1 MDEIERN
8 KSMAKVSYTKQG
20 RIARIHLNAAT
31 PAFDAQTRRELNR
44 ALLQYK
50 ADNDAWMAVISS
62 DGLDFAAGSAAPGAG
77 SQREYLSLWAGGF
90 VEVWKPTICAIQGQC
105 RGEGLALALGCDLRV
120 ADETASFATDFSG
133 GAAEPDVLAAWLLN
147 LVGAAKTFEMLW
159 LNRSYAVREA
169 QRIGLVNRLAV
180 KGASKPLP
188 PADGRFPMD
197 VMTATI
203 PVPEGD
209 AITAAVQFAEE
220 LLLYAPVTRN
230 FQKEIALRSIG
241 VPFHY
246 AQTLELGPNP
256 YASEDRIEGTRAFVE
271 NRRPV
276 WHNR

>member
-1 MDEIERN
+1 
-8 KSMAKVSYTKQG
+8 MATVSYTQQG
-20 RIARIHLNAAT
+20 RIARIHIGGSP
-31 PAFDAQTRRELNR
+31 PAFDAQSRRELNR
-44 ALLQYK
+44 ALQQYK

-62 DGLDFAAGSAAPGAG
+62 DGPDFAAGSSAPAAGAT
-77 SQREYLSLWAGGF
+77 REPHERSTLWAGGY
-90 VEVWKPTICAIQGQC
+90 VEVWKPTICAVQGQC

-120 ADETASFATDFSG
+120 ADESATFTSDFNGSAG
-133 GAAEPDVLAAWLLN
+133 EPDVLAAWLLN

-159 LNRSYAVREA
+159 LNRTYNVREA
-169 QRIGLVNRLAV
+169 QRIGLVNRVAV
-180 KGASKPLP
+180 KGPSKPLP
-188 PADGRFPMD
+188 PADGRFPME
-197 VMTATI
+197 VMPATLS
-203 PVPEGD
+203 VPEGD
-209 AITAAVQFAEE
+209 AISAAMQFAEE

>member
-1 MDEIERN
+1 MT
-8 KSMAKVSYTKQG
+8 KVTYTMQD
-20 RIARIHLNAAT
+20 RIARVHLHT
-31 PAFDAQTRRELNR
+31 SSQVFGAQTRRELNR

-50 ADNDAWMAVISS
+50 SDNEAWMAVISA
-62 DGLDFAAGSAAPGAG
+62 DGPDFAAGSSAAAPGTHRE
-77 SQREYLSLWAGGF
+77 QRERLSLWAGGF

-105 RGEGLALALGCDLRV
+105 RGEGLALALSCDLRI
-120 ADETASFATDFSG
+120 ADETASFSADFSG
-133 GAAEPDVLAAWLLN
+133 GAGEPDVLAAWLLN
-147 LVGAAKTFEMLW
+147 LVGASKTFEMLW
-159 LNRSYAVREA
+159 LNPTYNVHEA

-180 KGASKPLP
+180 KGPFKQLP
-188 PADGRFPMD
+188 PEDGRFPME
-197 VMTATI
+197 VMTSTI
-203 PVPEGD
+203 PVPDGD
-209 AITAAVQFAEE
+209 AITAAVKFAEE

>member
-1 MDEIERN
+1 
-8 KSMAKVSYTKQG
+8 MAKVTYTKQG
-20 RIARIHLNAAT
+20 RIACLRLNAQS
-31 PAFDAQTRRELNR
+31 PAFDPETRREMNR

-50 ADNDAWMAVISS
+50 ADSDAWMAVISAES
-62 DGLDFAAGSAAPGAG
+62 PDFAVGSHESATG
-77 SQREYLSLWAGGF
+77 SQQEQREHLSLWAGGF

-105 RGEGLALALGCDLRV
+105 RGEALALALSCDLRV
-120 ADETASFATDFSG
+120 ADETASFTADFKGDSD
-133 GAAEPDVLAAWLLN
+133 EPDVLAAWLLN
-147 LVGAAKTFEMLW
+147 LVGASKTFEMLW
-159 LNRSYAVREA
+159 LNRTYDVREA
-169 QRIGLVNRLAV
+169 QRIGLVNRLV
-180 KGASKPLP
+180 TKGPFKQLP

-197 VMTATI
+197 AMEATI
-203 PVPEGD
+203 SVPEGD
-209 AITAAVQFAEE
+209 AITAAMKFAEE

-276 WHNR
+276 WLNR

>member
-1 MDEIERN
+1 
-8 KSMAKVSYTKQG
+8 MAKVTYTKQG
-20 RIARIHLNAAT
+20 RIARLHLHASA
-31 PAFDAQTRRELNR
+31 PAFDAQARRELNR

-50 ADNDAWMAVISS
+50 ADDEVWMAVISAE
-62 DGLDFAAGSAAPGAG
+62 GANFASGSTVPAHGAH
-77 SQREYLSLWAGGF
+77 SEQREYLSLWAGGF

-120 ADETASFATDFSG
+120 ADETASFTADFTG
-133 GAAEPDVLAAWLLN
+133 GPGEPDVLAAWLLN
-147 LVGAAKTFEMLW
+147 LVGASTTFEMLW
-159 LNRSYAVREA
+159 LNRTYNVREA
-169 QRIGLVNRLAV
+169 QRIGLVNRLV
-180 KGASKPLP
+180 TKGAYKPLP
-188 PADGRFPMD
+188 PEDGRFPMD
-197 VMTATI
+197 TMGTTI
-203 PVPEGD
+203 AVPEGD
-209 AITAAVQFAEE
+209 AITAALKFAEE

-241 VPFHY
+241 VPFHT

>member
-1 MDEIERN
+1 
-8 KSMAKVSYTKQG
+8 MAKVTYTRRE
-20 RIARIHLNAAT
+20 RIARLHINS
-31 PAFDAQTRRELNR
+31 PAHGFGPETRRELNH

-50 ADNDAWMAVISS
+50 ADNEAWMAVISAE
-62 DGLDFAAGSAAPGAG
+62 GPDFAAGPANPVPG
-77 SQREYLSLWAGGF
+77 SQRELRECFSLWAGGF

-105 RGEGLALALGCDLRV
+105 RGEALALALGCDLRV
-120 ADETASFATDFSG
+120 ADETASFTADFTG
-133 GAAEPDVLAAWLLN
+133 GPGEPDVLAAWLLN

-159 LNRSYAVREA
+159 LNPTYGAPEA

-180 KGASKPLP
+180 KGDFKPLP
-188 PADGRFPMD
+188 PPDGRFPME
-197 VMTATI
+197 VMGTTI
-203 PVPEGD
+203 PVPAGD
-209 AITAAVQFAEE
+209 AITAAVRFAEE

-230 FQKEIALRSIG
+230 FQKETALRSIG
-241 VPFHY
+241 VPFHT

>member
-1 MDEIERN
+1 
-8 KSMAKVSYTKQG
+8 MAKVAYTQQD
-20 RIARIHLNAAT
+20 RIARIHMNV
-31 PAFDAQTRRELNR
+31 PSHVFDPETRRELNS

-50 ADNDAWMAVISS
+50 ADSDAWMAVISAE
-62 DGLDFAAGSAAPGAG
+62 GPDFAVGSDEQLPSSYGE
-77 SQREYLSLWAGGF
+77 QRECFALWAGGF

-105 RGEGLALALGCDLRV
+105 RGEGLALALSCDLRI
-120 ADETASFATDFSG
+120 ADETASFTADFSC
-133 GAAEPDVLAAWLLN
+133 GAGEPDVLAAWLLN

-159 LNRSYAVREA
+159 LNRTYSVREA
-169 QRIGLVNRLAV
+169 QRIGLVNRLAI
-180 KGASKPLP
+180 KGPFKQLP

-197 VMTATI
+197 VMDSTI
-203 PVPEGD
+203 SVPEGD
-209 AITAAVQFAEE
+209 AITAALKFAEE

>member
-1 MDEIERN
+1 
-8 KSMAKVSYTKQG
+8 MAKVTYARQD
-20 RIARIHLNAAT
+20 RIARIHLHGGA
-31 PAFDAQTRRELNR
+31 PFFDSRSRRELNQ

-50 ADNDAWMAVISS
+50 ADAEAWMAVVSA
-62 DGLDFAAGSAAPGAG
+62 DGPDFAPGSAEPAQV
-77 SQREYLSLWAGGF
+77 SRHEQRECLAQWAGGF

-105 RGEGLALALGCDLRV
+105 RGEALALALGCDLRV
-120 ADETASFATDFSG
+120 ADETASISAGFG
-133 GAAEPDVLAAWLLN
+133 GSAAEPDVLAAWLLD
-147 LVGAAKTFEMLW
+147 LVGASRTFEMLW
-159 LNRSYAVREA
+159 LDRRYTAREA
-169 QRIGLVNRLAV
+169 QAFGLVNRIAL
-180 KGASKPLP
+180 KGEFKPLP
-188 PADGRFPMD
+188 PENGRFPMEL
-197 VMTATI
+197 MGSTI

-209 AITAAVQFAEE
+209 AITAAVKFAEE

-256 YASEDRIEGTRAFVE
+256 YASSDRIEGTRAFVE

>member
-1 MDEIERN
+1 
-8 KSMAKVSYTKQG
+8 MAKVTYTQQD
-20 RIARIHLNAAT
+20 RIARIHMNS
-31 PAFDAQTRRELNR
+31 PSHAFDAETRRELNR

-50 ADNDAWMAVISS
+50 ADNDAWMAVISAE
-62 DGLDFAAGSAAPGAG
+62 GPDFAVG
-77 SQREYLSLWAGGF
+77 SQEPAHSSYREQRECFALWAGGF
-90 VEVWKPTICAIQGQC
+90 VEVWKPTICAVQGQC
-105 RGEGLALALGCDLRV
+105 RGEGLALALSCDLRV
-120 ADETASFATDFSG
+120 ADETASFTADFSG
-133 GAAEPDVLAAWLLN
+133 GAGEPDVLAAWLLN
-147 LVGAAKTFEMLW
+147 LVGVAKTFEMLW
-159 LNRSYAVREA
+159 LNRTYTGREA
-169 QRIGLVNRLAV
+169 QRIGLVNRLAA
-180 KGASKPLP
+180 KGPFKQLP

-197 VMTATI
+197 AMNTTI

-209 AITAAVQFAEE
+209 AITAAVKFAEE

>member
-1 MDEIERN
+1 
-8 KSMAKVSYTKQG
+8 MAQVTYTQQD
-20 RIARIHLNAAT
+20 RIARLHITAQSR
-31 PAFDAQTRRELNR
+31 AFDPQTRRELNR

-50 ADNDAWMAVISS
+50 ADNDAWMAVISAE
-62 DGLDFAAGSAAPGAG
+62 GPDFAAGSSKHSPG
-77 SQREYLSLWAGGF
+77 SQRERCSLWAGGF

-105 RGEGLALALGCDLRV
+105 SGEGLALALSCDLRV
-120 ADETASFATDFSG
+120 ADETASFTADFSG
-133 GAAEPDVLAAWLLN
+133 DTDEPDVLAAWLLN
-147 LVGAAKTFEMLW
+147 LVGASKTFEMLW
-159 LNRSYAVREA
+159 LNRTYTVREA

-180 KGASKPLP
+180 TGPFRQLP

-197 VMTATI
+197 AMGTTI

-209 AITAAVQFAEE
+209 AITAAVKFAEE

-256 YASEDRIEGTRAFVE
+256 YASQDRIEGTRAFVE